1 MTNRI
6 IWLIF
11 FLIPLHSLA
20 EVDDNYTYLRN
31 KMVDEQILLRGIT
44 DTKILNA
51 FEKVQRHL
59 FVKPELRKNA
69 YEDISLDIGE
79 GETITEPYI
88 VAIMT
93 YAVAPEFN
101 KKVLEIGTGC
111 GYQTAVLSEITKSVF
126 SIERIPTLLEKA
138 NNILFELGYRT
149 VKIKLGDGT
158 KGWQEEAP
166 FDGIIVTAAASC
178 IPDELIEQLGYDGR
192 LIIPVVES
200 PVTQTLMKIIKTTQ
214 GITIEKL
221 YEVRF
226 VPLIE
231 D

>member
-1 MTNRI
+1 MNNYDNNKNNG
-6 IWLIF
+6 
-11 FLIPLHSLA
+11 
-20 EVDDNYTYLRN
+20 EVLYTTLRLR
-31 KMVDEQILLRGIT
+31 MVERQLVRRGIR
-44 DTKILNA
+44 DDLVLNA
-51 FEKVQRHL
+51 MRTVPRHKFIPEKYRDSSYHDGPQPIG
-59 FVKPELRKNA
+59 K
-69 YEDISLDIGE
+69 DQTISQ
-79 GETITEPYI
+79 PFI
-88 VAIMT
+88 VASMT
-93 YAVAPEFN
+93 EHLGIDSN
-101 KKVLEIGTGC
+101 SRVLEIGTGC